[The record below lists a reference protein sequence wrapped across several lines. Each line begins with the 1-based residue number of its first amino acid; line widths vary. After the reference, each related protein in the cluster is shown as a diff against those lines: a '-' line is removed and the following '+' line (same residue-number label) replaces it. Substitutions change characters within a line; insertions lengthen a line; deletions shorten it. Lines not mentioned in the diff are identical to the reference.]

1 MDQETKNEIKVKF
14 KEFAPPI
21 ICLDPKLAIAAVI
34 TNKKH
39 RNTMLEAYYTGM
51 EKQYERYMEQ
61 VQEWEKTKKKL
72 EKHKTRNVK
81 IEKMFNKQ
89 F

>member
-1 MDQETKNEIKVKF
+1 
-14 KEFAPPI
+14 
-21 ICLDPKLAIAAVI
+21 
-34 TNKKH
+34 
-39 RNTMLEAYYTGM
+39 MLEVWYTGM
-51 EKQYERYMEQ
+51 EKQYERYVEQ

>member
-1 MDQETKNEIKVKF
+1 MDQETLDKIK
-14 KEFAPPI
+14 KEYR
-21 ICLDPKLAIAAVI
+21 
-34 TNKKH
+34 T
-39 RNTMLEAYYTGM
+39 TTLEVWYTGM

>member
-1 MDQETKNEIKVKF
+1 MDQETLDKIK
-14 KEFAPPI
+14 KEYAPS
-21 ICLDPKLAIAAVI
+21 CLDLDPRLVIAAVI
-34 TNKKH
+34 ENEKCRTA
-39 RNTMLEAYYTGM
+39 MLKALYADI
-51 EKQYERYMEQ
+51 EKQYEQYSEQ
-61 VQEWEKTKKKL
+61 VQKREKTKKKL